1 VEQQTE
7 AQHPSP
13 SPDERAYIESEAVR
27 MGLEGDDRKIWMLAT
42 PKQRALFKARKHR
55 DLKRQARE
63 KGINPEHFVQ
73 MSPEERK
80 QALAEAEARA
90 PKSIDDVASR
100 VAERAAPAPVDPRQ
114 AALPFEADGDDEE
127 ARAPGV
133 SVADDGEEV
142 PVVTAQDAVPQNDM
156 RPGMRRAITIGNI
169 DDLYGDRPPKNLPD
183 VYARWPIGRPGGEGY
198 YIRVERVLPK
208 RHMNF
213 ATAGYLGDMRWKLN
227 EAQFQQYFGGQEY
240 KLQVYGP
247 DPRGRTDTNGDPVI
261 KALTDP
267 FPFYVPKYD
276 PNLQVMPVSVPIG
289 SQQDQRS
296 AMYDPSTQFQAMPGM
311 PVQQQAPLTS
321 ADASIV
327 TAALNFAKDSAKKPP
342 EDGNTPPKMFEY
354 MQETASAQV
363 AQARNDAEARERILR
378 EKIQEQQNEIGR
390 LAAQVQQALH
400 GINQARES
408 ESAVTDRVMQIRHEE
423 STKIHE
429 HYRQEIDSLRAAH
442 DKHLETLLAAHREEL
457 ARERQ
462 RVSETETKYRDQL
475 DLERRRIDDIEKKAT
490 AEIQRIR
497 DEERESARQRIDDYS
512 KRADERIKETT
523 TRFEDRVRD
532 TKEQHERELRIQVSN
547 TETKEAG
554 KVTGLSMEITR
565 LKEQLEDRTR
575 ERDEARKEAEK
586 GKNPVAIL
594 REAEKQAKELGFE
607 KPDKSAAEPEGFLK
621 ALGSAAGTGIGQAL
635 SKVDLAAVAGMLAGR
650 PMPGAPAGGVGGG
663 HPAMAGQPQARQL
676 PPPGPSR
683 RAMQWAAGG
692 PAGYAPPRLDPNAPP
707 IVNHPAPPPPQQPPQ
722 AQQAQPQ
729 PQQQASQPPP
739 APQQGQQPEQAP
751 PQGPPI
757 EHPMIDAFG
766 PQAILGFLQAA
777 EGAINAAV
785 TPDTFA
791 TMFVAQYP
799 EQAQKLAAS
808 FKAADAIGFV
818 EKLATKFPE
827 TEGSAIL
834 RNDGRR
840 WMAKLWEVLAKQ
852 PGKAS

>member
-1 VEQQTE
+1 METQATGQQ
-7 AQHPSP
+7 PSP
-13 SPDERAYIESEAVR
+13 PLDEQAYVESEATR

-42 PKQRALFKARKHR
+42 SKQRALFKARKHR

-63 KGINPEHFVQ
+63 KGINPEHFVK

-80 QALAEAEARA
+80 HALAEAEARA

-100 VAERAAPAPVDPRQ
+100 VAERSAPAPVDPRQ
-114 AALPFEADGDDEE
+114 ESLPFAADGDDEE

-133 SVADDGEEV
+133 SVAPDGEEV

-208 RHMNF
+208 RFMNF

-276 PNLQVMPVSVPIG
+276 PNLKVMPVSVPIS

-327 TAALNFAKDSAKKPP
+327 SAALNFAQNAAKKPP
-342 EDGNTPPKMFEY
+342 EDGKQPDKMFEY

-429 HYRQEIDSLRAAH
+429 HYRHEIDSLRSAH
-442 DKHLETLLAAHREEL
+442 DKHTEVLLAAHREEV

-462 RVSETETKYRDQL
+462 RVSETETKYRDML
-475 DLERRRIDDIEKKAT
+475 DLERRRIDEIEKKAT

-497 DEERESARQRIDDYS
+497 DEERESARQRIDEHT
-512 KRADERIKETT
+512 K
-523 TRFEDRVRD
+523 RFEDRIRD
-532 TKEQHERELRIQVSN
+532 TKEQHERELRIQISN

-565 LKEQLEDRTR
+565 LKEQLEDRTK

-635 SKVDLAAVAGMLAGR
+635 SKVDLGALAGMLAGR

-707 IVNHPAPPPPQQPPQ
+707 IVNHPAPPPTQQTPQQP
-722 AQQAQPQ
+722 QQAQPQ
-729 PQQQASQPPP
+729 PQPQASQPPP
-739 APQQGQQPEQAP
+739 AAQQQVQQPEQAP

-766 PQAILGFLQAA
+766 PQATLGFLQAA
-777 EGAINAAV
+777 EGAINAAM

-791 TMFVAQYP
+791 TMFVSQYP
-799 EQAQKLAAS
+799 EQAQQLARS

-818 EKLATKFPE
+818 EKLAAKFPE

-834 RNDGRR
+834 RNDGRK
-840 WMAKLWEVLAKQ
+840 WMAKLWEVLVKQ